1 MKATDYIEIAQL
13 KERSIALANQEATSS
28 QINSEKQKRYQ
39 ARRTFAEMIV
49 GKIATIWR
57 TEDDRLSDERVY
69 ETQLQNFIEVLDG
82 LTPTQVTVGIKRIS
96 FCKWAPTPHDFRE
109 LCLPNLEEAGLAEIE
124 SVYRDLCHR
133 VTDKN
138 FTLSPPVAWIYRHLD
153 TNMLMDPRR
162 QKEAREIVAKWYS
175 KAADKI
181 CQGSDFTDDDPLPI
195 EFKAEPTAPPMT
207 EKEMLEL
214 WAAQGWTGLIKN
226 YQRRRGTHDAEQREQ
241 ASKGAGQ

>member
-1 MKATDYIEIAQL
+1 MKATDYIEIEQL
-13 KERSIALANQEATSS
+13 RERSIALQNQETLSS
-28 QINSEKQKRYQ
+28 QINSDKQKRYQ
-39 ARRTFAEMIV
+39 ARRALAEMIV

-69 ETQLQNFIEVLDG
+69 EAQIQNFVEVLDG
-82 LTPTQVTVGIKRIS
+82 LTPIQAKVGIGRIT
-96 FCKWAPTPHDFRE
+96 FCKWPPTPHDFRQ
-109 LCLPNLEEAGLAEIE
+109 LCLPNLEDAGLAEIE

-138 FTLSPPVAWIYRHLD
+138 FTLSPPVAWIYKHLD
-153 TNMLMDPRR
+153 TSMLMDPRR

-181 CQGSDFTDDDPLPI
+181 CQGSDFTEDDPLPI
-195 EFKAEPTAPPMT
+195 EVKAEPVAPAMT

-226 YQRRRGTHDAEQREQ
+226 YQKKRGKDAAE
-241 ASKGAGQ
+241 